1 LRIDNQGK
9 INNRLATGGLQLAV
23 IGGTPL
29 IHAIQHI
36 NNLMS
41 LLGALAGFRY
51 FGGYFF
57 EFLKKKTIVT
67 ADFDS
72 RDESYSWILNWLSE
86 QPYSKHTSRF
96 SVSTSI
102 LRAGQ
107 RLPGEGMDAMLPPVY
122 FLPSPGTT
130 NL

>member
-1 LRIDNQGK
+1 MV
-9 INNRLATGGLQLAV
+9 LQ
-23 IGGTPL
+23 
-29 IHAIQHI
+29 
-36 NNLMS
+36 
-41 LLGALAGFRY
+41 GALAGFRY

-86 QPYSKHTSRF
+86 QPYSKNTSRF

-107 RLPGEGMDAMLPPVY
+107 RLPGEGMDAMLPPIY
-122 FLPSPGTT
+122 FLPSPGM
-130 NL
+130 LI